1 MSDDPRLLS
10 VQFMAELAKQAGRQ
24 GDAVE
29 RMSKAAESIA
39 RDISSLLATRVTA
52 ALVRPWANDPR
63 VVRVVLIQSQED
75 ERRLRESVQR
85 YEASDQGLPMEDW
98 LRKDG
103 FRVVETKEIAS
114 ERRGI
119 ATFKAAAGTHK
130 ELSTESLER
139 LELQSAPLEL
149 ERKPD

>member
-10 VQFMAELAKQAGRQ
+10 VQFLAELVKQAGRQ
-24 GDAVE
+24 SDAVE
-29 RMSKAAESIA
+29 KMSRAADSIA
-39 RDISSLLATRVTA
+39 RDVNSLLASRVTA

-63 VVRVVLIQSQED
+63 IVRVVLIQSQED

-85 YEASDQGLPMEDW
+85 YERGDQALPMEDW

-103 FRVVETKEIAS
+103 FRVVDTKEVS
-114 ERRGI
+114 TERRGI
-119 ATFKAAAGTHK
+119 ATFKAASDTHK
-130 ELSTESLER
+130 QLNDASLEHLQ
-139 LELQSAPLEL
+139 LEHLEL

>member
-10 VQFMAELAKQAGRQ
+10 VQFIAELAKQAGRQ
-24 GDAVE
+24 SDAVE
-29 RMSKAAESIA
+29 RLSRAADSIA
-39 RDISSLLATRVTA
+39 RDVSSLLATRVTA

-63 VVRVVLIQSQED
+63 VVRVVLIQTQDD
-75 ERRLRESVQR
+75 ERRLREAVQR

-103 FRVVETKEIAS
+103 FRVVETKEIAA

-119 ATFKAAAGTHK
+119 ATFQAGADTHK
-130 ELSTESLER
+130 ELTAESLEH
-139 LELQSAPLEL
+139 LEL
-149 ERKPD
+149 EHKTD

>member
-1 MSDDPRLLS
+1 
-10 VQFMAELAKQAGRQ
+10 QFWAELATQAGAP
-24 GDAVE
+24 GDA
-29 RMSKAAESIA
+29 RRHLGRAADSIA
-39 RDISSLLATRVTA
+39 RDVSSLIATRVTA

-103 FRVVETKEIAS
+103 FRVVETTEIAA
-114 ERRGI
+114 ER
-119 ATFKAAAGTHK
+119 
-130 ELSTESLER
+130 
-139 LELQSAPLEL
+139 
-149 ERKPD
+149 